1 MLLGVDG
8 VCVISHGSSSARAI
22 LNAVRVAHEAAT
34 GDLGRIVARGGRQD
48 LSVARRRIRAEPMA
62 PLRRHVANA
71 RSCSAGLNIVRNQDE
86 GAQVAETTG
95 AIMSR
100 GEVLELVRSQLAEIL
115 EIDISEIGESSSFAD
130 DLNADSL
137 ALDRARRGA
146 RGGAERPTAGLPY
159 RRRGSRGSSYRARRR
174 RLCEREGRGGLN
186 NPTGEPQPY
195 GRATEPS
202 ASRLSRLTGTC
213 CIRRCRTAPIAPSGA
228 VRPSNERLELLGDAV
243 LGLVVADHLYRA
255 FPDLAEGDLARLRA
269 AVVSTEALAPVAT
282 ELGVGEA
289 VLLGKG
295 EETSGGRAKDSILAD
310 CLEAIIAAVY
320 LSLGLAAA
328 TRFVVG
334 LLEDPIEVI
343 AEGRLG
349 DPKNWL
355 QELTAQLDLDFP
367 AYTLTDKGPDHAK
380 VFFAEV
386 SVGGEVLGRGTG
398 TSKKIAERAAAAAA
412 LAVIESRQGDGP
424 AR

>member
-1 MLLGVDG
+1 MLQAL
-8 VCVISHGSSSARAI
+8 SHRSYCA
-22 LNAVRVAHEAAT
+22 EW
-34 GDLGRIVARGGRQD
+34 GG
-48 LSVARRRIRAEPMA
+48 
-62 PLRRHVANA
+62 
-71 RSCSAGLNIVRNQDE
+71 
-86 GAQVAETTG
+86 
-95 AIMSR
+95 
-100 GEVLELVRSQLAEIL
+100 
-115 EIDISEIGESSSFAD
+115 
-130 DLNADSL
+130 
-137 ALDRARRGA
+137 
-146 RGGAERPTAGLPY
+146 
-159 RRRGSRGSSYRARRR
+159 
-174 RLCEREGRGGLN
+174 
-186 NPTGEPQPY
+186 
-195 GRATEPS
+195 
-202 ASRLSRLTGTC
+202 
-213 CIRRCRTAPIAPSGA
+213 
-228 VRPSNERLELLGDAV
+228 RPSNERLELLGDAV

-269 AVVSTEALAPVAT
+269 TVVSTEALAPVAT

-334 LLEDPIEVI
+334 LLQDPIEVI

-355 QELTAQLDLDFP
+355 QELAAQLGLDSP
-367 AYTLTDKGPDHAK
+367 TYTLTDRGPDHAK

-398 TSKKIAERAAAAAA
+398 TSKKIAERAAAAAV
-412 LAVIESRQGDGP
+412 LAVIESRQGDG
-424 AR
+424 ATR